1 MSEHTKNFR
10 VIRMKNLPSKV
21 GLQPSTIYGLIAK
34 GEFPAP
40 FNLLRV
46 AEPQGGWSEP
56 WTNGWKSVR
65 QDNGKVYLQF

>member
-21 GLQPSTIYGLIAK
+21 GLQPSTIYGLIAR

-40 FNLLRV
+40 FKFV
-46 AEPQGGWSEP
+46 EGGRAA
-56 WTNGWKSVR
+56 GWLERTVDKWLEER
-65 QDNGKVYLQF
+65 KAG